1 MPPLYL
7 YEPIIRANANCLVAV
22 ISGCR
27 AYNDEAII
35 KEFGSKEANPL
46 KPINLTLTLEYCF
59 INEQDLLG
67 QLINVSGIIPRHLI
81 SDKAGREHRPSLCVG

>member
-1 MPPLYL
+1 MKPLL
-7 YEPIIRANANCLVAV
+7 KSLNQKKLLIKANQFDTNA
-22 ISGCR
+22 G
-27 AYNDEAII
+27 
-35 KEFGSKEANPL
+35 
-46 KPINLTLTLEYCF
+46 YCF

>member
-1 MPPLYL
+1 MSRL
-7 YEPIIRANANCLVAV
+7 YERMLKCLVAV

-27 AYNDEAII
+27 TYNDEAII
-35 KEFGSKEANPL
+35 KEFGLKEANPL
-46 KPINLTLTLEYCF
+46 KPINLTLTLGYCF